1 MKILIGVLVLVW
13 ILLCIW
19 GLHVLGDYNR
29 FWVIM
34 SNYYTTPWYSNSW
47 LKEPYTMYKLSGFE
61 FKEYWT
67 KNAAGDDWY
76 VREYDVHGKMFWTI
90 LEKRT
95 AQRRDRRALGTL

>member
-1 MKILIGVLVLVW
+1 
-13 ILLCIW
+13 
-19 GLHVLGDYNR
+19 
-29 FWVIM
+29 
-34 SNYYTTPWYSNSW
+34 
-47 LKEPYTMYKLSGFE
+47 MYKLSGFE